1 MKLCKQHGLCCI
13 LPSTALILSA
23 GAIIQVYYTFTVIN
37 LGLLFFTILVIV
49 GVVAGL
55 CLGISKSS
63 RDSEQNNNLE
73 LDMHLRLGL
82 GTAFL
87 ASGLTSYVIDSYR
100 LTTNASTSQTGLGLD
115 GFSILFVLLGIGM
128 LYRARGLVKR

>member
-1 MKLCKQHGLCCI
+1 MKLCKQHELCCI
-13 LPSTALILSA
+13 LTLTALILYA
-23 GAIIQVYYTFTVIN
+23 GAIIQVYYAFTVIN

-49 GVVAGL
+49 GVVGL

-63 RDSEQNNNLE
+63 SGVERNNNLE
-73 LDMHLRLGL
+73 FDMHFRLGL

-87 ASGLTSYVIDSYR
+87 ASGLTSYVVDSYR
-100 LTTNASTSQTGLGLD
+100 LTTNAATSQTGLGLD

-128 LYRARGLVKR
+128 LYGARGLVKR

>member
-1 MKLCKQHGLCCI
+1 MLYFAFDSSYSLRWSHN
-13 LPSTALILSA
+13 SS
-23 GAIIQVYYTFTVIN
+23 
-37 LGLLFFTILVIV
+37 LLHIHCYKSGIAFFHNLVIV